1 MNSAGYFL
9 LWMIIVIV
17 FAFYIAIREDKN
29 ARGR

>member
-1 MNSAGYFL
+1 MNSVGYFL
-9 LWMIIVIV
+9 LWMFFVII